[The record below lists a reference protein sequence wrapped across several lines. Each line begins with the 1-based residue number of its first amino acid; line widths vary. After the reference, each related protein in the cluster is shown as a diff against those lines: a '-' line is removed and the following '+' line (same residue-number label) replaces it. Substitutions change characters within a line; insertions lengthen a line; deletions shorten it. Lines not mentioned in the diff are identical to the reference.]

1 MSMSSGVYIPTGS
14 VLEGNDVWIV
24 QRIVLPDGEPLKASD
39 IATDTNIHVHV
50 FDLSLGQNSSRGE
63 IVFEDL
69 DLSASDG
76 DILFNTLQTDG
87 YWNGLDEEGYNFRY
101 QLQYGSSHDAPAG
114 PHMIGGR
121 RYLVEFD
128 VNTDDYGRIRFA
140 SVIQVHNFANL

>member
-1 MSMSSGVYIPTGS
+1 MSSGVYIPTGS

-24 QRIVLPDGEPLKASD
+24 QRIVLPDG
-39 IATDTNIHVHV
+39 TNLVQSEISGSNVHVHV

-63 IVFEDL
+63 PVFEEDV
-69 DLSASDG
+69 DKTTVVFD
-76 DILFNTLQTDG
+76 TLQTDG

-101 QLQYGSSHDAPAG
+101 QLQYGATHDAATG

-128 VNTDDYGRIRFA
+128 ANTTSYGRIRFA

>member
-1 MSMSSGVYIPTGS
+1 LSMSSGVYIPTGS

-24 QRIVLPDGEPLKASD
+24 QRVVLPDGEPLQTAD
-39 IATDTNIHVHV
+39 IAGGSNIHVHV

-63 IVFEDL
+63 IVFEAL
-69 DLSASDG
+69 NLSTADG
-76 DILFNTLQTDG
+76 VILFDTLQTDG

-101 QLQYGSSHDAPAG
+101 QLQYGPTHDAADG

-128 VNTDDYGRIRFA
+128 VNTTSYGRIRFA